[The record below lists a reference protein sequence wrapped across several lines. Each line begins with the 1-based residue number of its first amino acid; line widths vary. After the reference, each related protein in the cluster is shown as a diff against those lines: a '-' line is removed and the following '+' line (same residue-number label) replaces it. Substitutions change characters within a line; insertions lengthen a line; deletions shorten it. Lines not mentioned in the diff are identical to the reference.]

1 MMAETSM
8 EHENMNMPF
17 DLPVSWKKYSQVGD
31 VLTNLYKSIMV
42 KGVDYDTLP
51 GSNKPSCLKPG
62 AELLSKVFNIRDEIT
77 GTECVEHMEGEHPYV
92 QYRVK
97 VTGYNGRGE
106 RISDGTGSAS
116 SLEPKYAKTM
126 DTLLHKLQR
135 KGENVSEINVLAGV
149 QNTILKMAA
158 KRAYIDMVLR
168 ATGASRIFSQDG
180 EDAVVDATYS
190 EHSHADQD
198 ASRESAQSQAEN
210 KPMSEN
216 QKGRILDGLKAKL
229 NKYGDLF
236 FEFYCRK
243 EPVLRERVTMTNG
256 TFTIADMS
264 WKEASA
270 ILQNVI
276 WQKSENDREFQEWIS
291 AAKGAKK

>member
-1 MMAETSM
+1 MAETSM

-17 DLPVSWKKYSQVGD
+17 DLPVSWRKYSQVGD

-168 ATGASRIFSQDG
+168 APVEAAVRNIAFSRWAYSLLGTEDMYLNMFSRSSF
-180 EDAVVDATYS
+180 VATYCCS
-190 EHSHADQD
+190 VSSFLSFGVQI
-198 ASRESAQSQAEN
+198 ST
-210 KPMSEN
+210 P
-216 QKGRILDGLKAKL
+216 I
-229 NKYGDLF
+229 
-236 FEFYCRK
+236 
-243 EPVLRERVTMTNG
+243 
-256 TFTIADMS
+256 
-264 WKEASA
+264 
-270 ILQNVI
+270 I
-276 WQKSENDREFQEWIS
+276 WL
-291 AAKGAKK
+291 